1 MSKSLKL
8 AALYPDHLNLNG
20 DMANLLV
27 LQKRLQ
33 WQGQPAEIVPLAS
46 SSKLADYDF
55 VLVGHGSTA
64 AWAEIKSID
73 PEFFNNVV
81 RYINLGKPALVIA
94 SAYDRLSEAVL
105 GKKQITGLH
114 RSEFVKTADGIVG
127 YLNTDSNEE
136 VLLWYKNTV
145 FTLLHGPVLV
155 KNPELAD
162 QLILKSGFVKEIAQT
177 EHSVETDE
185 LAKASR
191 KIAFEN

>member
-27 LQKRLQ
+27 MQKRLK
-33 WQGQPAEIVPLAS
+33 WQGKPAEMVPLTS
-46 SSKLADYDF
+46 SSNLADYDF

-64 AWAEIKSID
+64 AWADIKSID
-73 PEFFNNVV
+73 PVFFINVV
-81 RYINLGKPALVIA
+81 RYINSGKPALIIA
-94 SAYDRLSEAVL
+94 SAFDRLAEAVL
-105 GKKQITGLH
+105 GRKHSTGSH

-127 YLNTDSNEE
+127 YLNTDSNEQ
-136 VLLWYKNTV
+136 VILWHKKTV

-177 EHSVETDE
+177 EQSVKTDE